1 MKVKKSKRVARTVS
15 WSFAILSLVALAGCG
30 GNKMNKPEGP
40 ALSGEAIK
48 TLIIGNTVDGAIGAQ
63 AFSYYYKSA
72 VSVSGTIGMDG
83 DDDSGTWNIK
93 DNDIYCNEWI
103 SFFDGVQRCYK
114 WYKTERGYIL
124 ENVDSFR
131 TQPLVVTGI
140 REGNPL
146 GF

>member
-1 MKVKKSKRVARTVS
+1 MKVKHCRRVARTIS
-15 WSFAILSLVALAGCG
+15 WSFAILSLAALAGCA
-30 GNKMNKPEGP
+30 GNKMNKPEGEP
-40 ALSGEAIK
+40 LSGDEIK

-63 AFSYYYKSA
+63 SFSYYYKSS
-72 VSVSGTIGMDG
+72 VSVSGTIGMNG

-93 DNDIYCNEWI
+93 DNDIYCNEWD

-124 ENVDSFR
+124 ENVDAFR
-131 TQPLVVTGI
+131 TQPLVIFGI
-140 REGNPL
+140 KKGNPL